1 MLVLFSIAMVILLC
15 ALRLVT
21 QTSAHLHQIIQRHL
35 SLDAIAPAWFGRE
48 FVLSPISVW
57 SLV

>member
-1 MLVLFSIAMVILLC
+1 MLVLFSLAVHVLF
-15 ALRLVT
+15 AVSHLVA
-21 QTSAHLHQIIQRHL
+21 QTAAPLHRFIQRHL
-35 SLDAIAPAWFGRE
+35 SLDAIAPAWFGRD